1 MTLADLIS
9 NARAR
14 SVDTAV
20 PYFVSDAQWTAFAN
34 DAEREACRRARLIVD
49 STTPEI
55 CQLALTAGTQTYA
68 LDPRI
73 IFIRRVRVLTVPR
86 PLTRAS
92 YKDLDQ
98 RGADWE
104 DETGEPCA
112 FVPDIGTAVFRPYP
126 TPSADYT
133 AKLTVVR
140 TPLVDM
146 VDDIDTPEINPR
158 FHDSLIYWMLFRF
171 YSIDDSELNDPKKAA
186 ENEALFE
193 QEFGKKSTAIDEE
206 WVEREYGY
214 TGTEEGVF

>member
-1 MTLADLIS
+1 MDRSAIIAK
-9 NARAR
+9 ARAR
-14 SVDTAV
+14 STDSVV
-20 PYFVSDAQWTAFAN
+20 PYFVSDAQFGDFAN
-34 DAEREACRRARLIVD
+34 EAEREACRRARLIVD

-55 CQLALTAGTQTYA
+55 CQLALTADTQTYA

-86 PLTRAS
+86 PLARVS

-112 FVPDIGTAVFRPYP
+112 FVPDMGTAIFRPYP

-140 TPLVDM
+140 LPLADMAVDS
-146 VDDIDTPEINPR
+146 DTPEINPR

-171 YSIDDSELNDPKKAA
+171 YSLDDSELNDPKMA
-186 ENEALFE
+186 EENLALFE

-206 WVEREYGY
+206 WISTQHGF
-214 TGTEEGVF
+214 TEDEGVY

>member
-92 YKDLDQ
+92 YKGLDQ

>member
-55 CQLALTAGTQTYA
+55 CQLALTTGTQTYA

-112 FVPDIGTAVFRPYP
+112 FVPDIGTALFRPYP

-186 ENEALFE
+186 DNLALFE

-206 WVEREYGY
+206 WIEREYGY